1 MTGSPET
8 TTVPPHRHLVVE
20 GPIGVGKTTLA
31 RRLAET
37 YGAALLMENAAENP
51 FLERF
56 YRDPRALALPTQ
68 LSFLFQRV
76 RQLRS
81 LKQGELFRP
90 HRVSDYLFAKD
101 RLFARLNLDDDEFAL
116 YEEVYRRVVDDVPR
130 PDLVVYLQAPV
141 EILARRISRRGVP
154 YEQYIRR
161 AYLESVV
168 EAYAEFFHHYDEAP
182 LLIVN
187 ASVINP
193 VENDGD
199 YAALL
204 EEIARVRHGRNFF
217 NFNPASRAG

>member
-1 MTGSPET
+1 MTGSAET
-8 TTVPPHRHLVVE
+8 APPHRYLVVE
-20 GPIGVGKTTLA
+20 GPIGVGKTSLA

-37 YGAALLMENAAENP
+37 YGASLLMENAAENP

-76 RQLRS
+76 RQLRQF
-81 LKQGELFRP
+81 KQGELFRP
-90 HRVSDYLFAKD
+90 HWVSDYLFAKD
-101 RLFARLNLDDDEFAL
+101 RLFARLTLEDDEFEL
-116 YEEVYRRVVDDVPR
+116 YEEIYRRFVEDVPR
-130 PDLVVYLQAPV
+130 PDLVLYLQAPV
-141 EILARRISRRGVP
+141 EVLARRISRRGVP

-161 AYLESVV
+161 SYLEEVV
-168 EAYAEFFHHYDEAP
+168 DAYAEFFHHYEETP

-187 ASVINP
+187 AASINP
-193 VENDGD
+193 IENDED

-217 NFNPASRAG
+217 NPALRYG